1 MQCVLELFGT
11 LRDIAQMDEMVLE
24 LKVPAT
30 FRDLL
35 RSVTAKSPSLGS
47 LVLTPGGDTLAD
59 PFMLNVNGGSLVCD
73 LDEPLNEGD
82 RVSLLYPV
90 SGG

>member
-1 MQCVLELFGT
+1 MQCVLELFGI
-11 LRDIAQMDEMVLE
+11 LRDIAQTGEMVLE
-24 LKVPAT
+24 LKAPAT

-35 RSVTAKSPSLGS
+35 RSLKTKSPSLGS
-47 LVLTPGGDTLAD
+47 LILTPGRDTLAD
-59 PFMLNVNGGSLVCD
+59 PFMLNVNGGSVVYD

-82 RVSLLYPV
+82 RVFLLYPV